1 MDFKP
6 GYYESLAGVLCLLI
20 EHYGHPDETL
30 PNQHELER
38 LCGTKNSA
46 LDEAMRR
53 VDLPRR
59 CRALD
64 LGCAVGGGVF
74 RLRHYFDQAVGIDRS
89 EPLLDQ
95 ARTLQRRRETTVT
108 WRVEGF
114 SPRSYVIRL
123 PDDAVTDGTEFIK
136 GDLSDL
142 PAGLGLF
149 DLVMIEK
156 VPECLPDPRR
166 FLAQVP
172 GLIAPGGYF
181 LHISSYRWHEDFTAP
196 EKQLGSPQQVP
207 TQIDEILG
215 PELKREGRF
224 NVPFILEN
232 DATGFFFGVA
242 EALLWKRHLRQ
253 SEKLA

>member
-1 MDFKP
+1 MDYAS
-6 GYYESLAGVLCLLI
+6 GYYESPAGALCLLI
-20 EHYGHPDETL
+20 EHYGQPGEIL
-30 PNQHELER
+30 PGQHEVTR

-53 VDLPRR
+53 INLPRR
-59 CRALD
+59 RRALD

-74 RLRHYFDQAVGIDRS
+74 GLRRYFDQAVGIDRS
-89 EPLLDQ
+89 PPLLAQ
-95 ARTLQRRRETTVT
+95 ARTLRRTRETTVT
-108 WRVEGF
+108 WAVEGF
-114 SPRSYVIRL
+114 PSRSYLIRL
-123 PDDAVTDGTEFIK
+123 PDDAVTDGIEFIEA
-136 GDLSDL
+136 DLNAL
-142 PAGLGLF
+142 PADLGLF

-166 FLAQVP
+166 FLTQIP

-181 LHISSYRWHEDFTAP
+181 MHVSSYRWHTDFTAP

-207 TQIDEILG
+207 AQIDEILE
-215 PELKREGRF
+215 PDLKREGRF

-242 EALLWKRHLRQ
+242 EALLWKRC
-253 SEKLA
+253 